1 MLGQSSTEKVLRTHL
16 ARLGCE
22 VEFGTTLVS
31 LQQDEDGVTAHIT
44 KRSGDK
50 DVPEVIRCRWL
61 VGTDGA
67 RGKLTAFDIRPL
79 T

>member
-22 VEFGTTLVS
+22 VEFGMELVS
-31 LQQDEDGVTAHIT
+31 FQQDDGGVQAHVTK
-44 KRSGDK
+44 KRGGEN
-50 DVPEVIRCRWL
+50 VAEVVRCRWL

-67 RGKLTAFDIRPL
+67 RGNFSV
-79 T
+79 